1 MVTGR
6 KCSRKPPD
14 AESTVPRRENSLPT
28 NVVCTN
34 IRPVPGLMDLVG
46 IIVILIIVFGATVL
60 PRTGELIGRRIAKSR
75 GLPLPPK
82 DRAKQS
88 DKA

>member
-1 MVTGR
+1 
-6 KCSRKPPD
+6 
-14 AESTVPRRENSLPT
+14 
-28 NVVCTN
+28 
-34 IRPVPGLMDLVG
+34 MDLVG